1 MCAREAGGCGM
12 KQLRPHQVRAIEELR
27 YAIGKEGVK
36 RIMLMLATGAG
47 KTVIAAAII
56 RMARE
61 KGNRVLFVVDA
72 ISLINQT
79 VEAFYSEGII
89 EIGVI
94 QADHPMTDWSRPVQ
108 IASVQTLQNRGM
120 PNVDLVIIDEAH
132 CQYEFMTKVMAD
144 PAWADTPFIGL
155 SATPWSKGLG
165 NTYKKLIQP
174 ITMQGLMDE
183 GFLCPFRVFAA
194 AHPDLSGVKSVAGDY
209 HEGQLSEVMNDG
221 ALVADIVTT
230 WKRSGENRPT
240 LCFCVDRAHAK
251 QVQMRFEE
259 AGVPAAYIDAFT
271 PDAERRTIRRQLDA
285 GEIKVVCNIGC
296 LTKGVD
302 WAIGCVILARP
313 TRSEM
318 LYVQM
323 VGRGLRVNPG
333 IPDCIILDHADNTLR
348 MGFVTDLN
356 RTEMSTAVKGGRSK
370 VERKEAL
377 PKECSSPHCTY
388 IKPPKVRECPACG
401 FAPEARSDIEE
412 EDGELVEI
420 KRGGKAKASMDVK
433 QQWLAE
439 LNWIARER
447 GYNSGW
453 VSHKYREK
461 FGVWPNQLNRN
472 ALSQPS
478 REVLSYVKYQ
488 AIRFAK
494 GRETAA

>member
-1 MCAREAGGCGM
+1 M
-12 KQLRPHQVRAIEELR
+12 KEPRPHQTTAIAQLR
-27 YAIGKEGVK
+27 HAIGKEGCK

-47 KTVIAAAII
+47 KTVIAAMII
-56 RMARE
+56 RMARA

-79 VEAFYSEGII
+79 VESFYGEGIT

-108 IASVQTLQNRGM
+108 VGSVQTLQNRGM

-132 CQYEFMTKVMAD
+132 CQYEFMTKTMND

-165 NTYKKLIQP
+165 NVYQKLIQP
-174 ITMQGLMDE
+174 ITMQGLMDA
-183 GFLCPFRVFAA
+183 GFLCPFRVFAS
-194 AHPDLSGVKSVAGDY
+194 AHPDLSGVKTSRGDY
-209 HEGQLSEVMNDG
+209 NETQLAEVMNDG
-221 ALVADIVTT
+221 ALVADIVDT
-230 WKRSGENRPT
+230 WKRKGEDRPT

-251 QVQMRFEE
+251 QIQMRFED
-259 AGVPAAYIDAFT
+259 AGVPAGYIDAYT
-271 PDAERRTIRRQLDA
+271 PDIERRSIRSKLDA

-323 VGRGLRVNPG
+323 VGRGLRVNPPM
-333 IPDCIILDHADNTLR
+333 PDCIILDHADNTLR

-356 RTEMSTAVKGGRSK
+356 RTEMSTAAKGERAQ
-370 VERKEAL
+370 VEKKEAL
-377 PKECSSPHCTY
+377 PKECSSPNCNY

-401 FAPEARSDIEE
+401 FTPEARSDIEE
-412 EDGELVEI
+412 EDGELVEV
-420 KRGGKAKASMDVK
+420 KRGAKHKATMDTK

-439 LNWIARER
+439 LNWIAHQR
-447 GYNSGW
+447 GYSPHW
-453 VSHKYREK
+453 VSHKYKEK

-472 ALSQPS
+472 AVSQPS
-478 REVLSYVKYQ
+478 PEVLSYVRSQ

-494 GRETAA
+494 GKGKAA

>member
-1 MCAREAGGCGM
+1 M

-79 VEAFYSEGII
+79 VEAFYGEGIT

-108 IASVQTLQNRGM
+108 IGSVQTLQNRGM

-132 CQYEFMTKVMAD
+132 AQYAYMTKIMDD
-144 PAWADTPFIGL
+144 PAWATTPFIGL

-165 NTYKKLIQP
+165 NVYKKLIQP
-174 ITMQGLMDE
+174 VTIQGLMDE
-183 GFLCPFRVFAA
+183 GFLCPFRVFASS
-194 AHPDLSGVKSVAGDY
+194 HPDLSGVKTVAGDY
-209 HEGQLSEVMNDG
+209 HEGQLGEVMND
-221 ALVADIVTT
+221 AMLVADIVST
-230 WKRSGENRPT
+230 WRRLGEGRPT

-251 QVQMRFEE
+251 QVQMRFED
-259 AGVPAAYIDAFT
+259 AGIRAGYIDAFT
-271 PDAERRTIRRQLDA
+271 PDVERRAIRRQLDA

-323 VGRGLRVNPG
+323 VGRGLRVNPPM
-333 IPDCIILDHADNTLR
+333 PDCIILDHADNTLR

-356 RTEMSTAVKGGRSK
+356 RTEMCTAVRGQRGK
-370 VERKEAL
+370 VAKVEAL
-377 PKECSSPHCTY
+377 PKECSSPHCNY

-401 FAPEARSDIEE
+401 FTPESRSDIEE
-412 EDGELVEI
+412 EDGELVEVTP
-420 KRGGKAKASMDVK
+420 GKAKKIKATMDTK
-433 QQWLAE
+433 QQWLSE
-439 LNWIARER
+439 LNWLAHER
-447 GYNSGW
+447 GYSTGW
-453 VSHKYREK
+453 VSHKYKEK
-461 FGVWPNQLNRN
+461 FGVWPNQLNR
-472 ALSQPS
+472 AAMSPAGI
-478 REVLSYVKYQ
+478 EVLSYVKSQ

-494 GRETAA
+494 SKGRAA

>member
-1 MCAREAGGCGM
+1 M
-12 KQLRPHQVRAIEELR
+12 KQPRPHQERAVAELR
-27 YAIGKEGVK
+27 HAIGKEGVK

-47 KTVIAAAII
+47 KTVIAAMII

-79 VEAFYSEGII
+79 VEAFYEEGIT

-108 IASVQTLQNRGM
+108 VASVQTLQNRGM

-132 CQYEFMTKVMAD
+132 CQYEYMTKVMAD
-144 PAWADTPFIGL
+144 PAWESTPFIGL
-155 SATPWSKGLG
+155 SATPWAKGLG
-165 NTYKKLIQP
+165 NVYKKLIQP
-174 ITMQGLMDE
+174 ITMQGLMDADL
-183 GFLCPFRVFAA
+183 LCPFRVFAS
-194 AHPDLSGVKSVAGDY
+194 AHPDLSGVKMSRGDY
-209 HEGQLSEVMNDG
+209 NETQLSEVMNDG
-221 ALVADIVTT
+221 ALVADIVET
-230 WKRSGENRPT
+230 WKRRGEGRPT

-251 QVQMRFEE
+251 QVQMRFES
-259 AGVPAAYIDAFT
+259 AGVAAGYIDAHT
-271 PDAERRTIRRQLDA
+271 PEIERREIRRQLDA

-323 VGRGLRVNPG
+323 VGRGLRVNDG

-356 RTEMSTAVKGGRSK
+356 RTEMCTAVKGERAK
-370 VERKEAL
+370 VEKKEAL
-377 PKECSSPHCTY
+377 PKECSSPNCNY
-388 IKPPKVRECPACG
+388 IKPPKVRQCPACG

-412 EDGELVEI
+412 EDGELIEV
-420 KRGGKAKASMDVK
+420 KRSAKTKVTMDVK
-433 QQWLAE
+433 QQWFAE
-439 LNWIARER
+439 LNWIAKER
-447 GYNSGW
+447 GYSVGW
-453 VSHKYREK
+453 VKHKYKAK
-461 FGVWPNQLNRN
+461 FGVWPTLLNMN
-472 ALSQPS
+472 AVSRPG
-478 REVLSYVKYQ
+478 REVANYVRFQ
-488 AIRFAK
+488 AIRYAK
-494 GRETAA
+494 SKERAA